1 MRCGA
6 VRSKADLPT
15 NVTRTRQRFLLHQ
28 SDTMPTEEPRSPL
41 SRRAF
46 CATAAVAA
54 ASLAVAPSGRAFGAT
69 VSDAELRRA
78 TPRTAKTYPIGLEL
92 YSVRRELARDLPG
105 TLRAVSQMGYQDVE
119 FYAPYLGWTIPY
131 AKDVRTQLDDLGL
144 RCYSTHNPSTSLMP
158 GDTMTKAIEIN
169 QVLGAR
175 HIIMASPPPNTASL
189 DDWKRVSGQ
198 LTEASK
204 QLAPHGLLA
213 GFHNH
218 RIEWNPL
225 QGGQRVMDVI
235 AANTPAEFVL
245 QLDVGT
251 CLEAG
256 QDPVAWI
263 NAHPG
268 RIRSVHLKDWAP
280 GAEADQKGY
289 RVLFGEG
296 VAPWKQILAAAEST
310 GGVEFYLMEQ
320 EGSRFSELETAQR
333 CLATWRDMRGKA

>member
-1 MRCGA
+1 
-6 VRSKADLPT
+6 
-15 NVTRTRQRFLLHQ
+15 
-28 SDTMPTEEPRSPL
+28 MPTEESRSPL

-46 CATAAVAA
+46 CASAATAAALVVMPTGSALASAVSAA
-54 ASLAVAPSGRAFGAT
+54 G
-69 VSDAELRRA
+69 LRRSA
-78 TPRTAKTYPIGLEL
+78 SRAAKTYPIGLEL
-92 YSVRRELARDLPG
+92 YSVRRELARDLPA
-105 TLRAVSQMGYQDVE
+105 TLRAVSQMGYQVVE

-144 RCYSTHNPSTSLMP
+144 RCYSTHNPSASLMP
-158 GDTMTKAIEIN
+158 SDTMGKAIEIN
-169 QVLGAR
+169 QVLGTR
-175 HIIMASPPPNTASL
+175 HIIMASPPPNTTTL

-198 LTEASK
+198 LAEAST
-204 QLAPHGLLA
+204 QLASHGLLA

-225 QGGQRVMDVI
+225 EGGQRIMDVI
-235 AANTPAEFVL
+235 AANTPPEFVL

-280 GAEADQKGY
+280 GTEADEKGY

-296 VAPWKQILAAAEST
+296 VAPWKQILAAAETT

-320 EGSRFSELETAQR
+320 EGSRYSELETAQR